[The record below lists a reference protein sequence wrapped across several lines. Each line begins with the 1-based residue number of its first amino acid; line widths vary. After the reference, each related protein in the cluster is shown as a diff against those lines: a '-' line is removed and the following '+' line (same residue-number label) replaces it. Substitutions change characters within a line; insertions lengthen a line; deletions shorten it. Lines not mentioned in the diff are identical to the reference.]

1 MNDLELNKVVSK
13 LMPMIE
19 DGNCIVWVGSGLSK
33 NADYPDW
40 KETVKELC
48 DKCEVISLSK
58 SEEESSEKLID
69 KAEECK
75 KAEINVYHN
84 TLANLFGRQPIITR
98 FAYQSLMKLPFKAY
112 VTTNFDSL
120 LSEAGEIEGNEK
132 VYSYPRFPPE
142 LGNSHPIV
150 YVHGHAR
157 QNNRATGKNLILAR
171 SDFDEAYN
179 TIGIVKNFIVHIFTH
194 YPLLFLGCSL
204 TEPVMY
210 EVFQKVHDIHTRI
223 KRNYPDL
230 SLPKRYIMLPIQKQ
244 VYSEFPDENTEQ
256 VEWREKDEINRLNK
270 MDIEIIR
277 YEPND
282 WESHGEIEYVLRKL
296 CKYTKMPKNAFENEE
311 LP

>member
-1 MNDLELNKVVSK
+1 
-13 LMPMIE
+13 MPMIE

-33 NADYPDW
+33 NAEYPDW
-40 KETVKELC
+40 KETVRKLC
-48 DKCEVISLSK
+48 DKCEVTFLSK
-58 SEEESSEKLID
+58 SEEELPDKLID

-75 KAEINVYHN
+75 KAKINAYHN
-84 TLANLFGRQPIITR
+84 TLADLFGRQPVNTR

-120 LSEAGEIEGNEK
+120 LSEAGEIEGYEK

-142 LGNSHPIV
+142 LGNSHSIV

-157 QNNRATGKNLILAR
+157 QNNQATGENLILAR

-179 TIGIVKNFIVHIFTH
+179 DIGIVKDFVVNIFTH

-204 TEPVMY
+204 AEPVMY
-210 EVFQKVHDIHTRI
+210 EVFQKVHNIHTLI
-223 KRNYPDL
+223 KRKYPDL
-230 SLPKRYIMLPIQKQ
+230 PLPQRYIMLPIQKQ
-244 VYSEFPDENTEQ
+244 VCSEFPDENIEQ
-256 VEWREKDEINRLNK
+256 VERKEKDEINRLNK

-282 WESHGEIEYVLRKL
+282 WNIQGEIEYILRQL
-296 CKYTKMPKNAFENEE
+296 CKYTKRSKNVFGKEEMP
-311 LP
+311 